1 MLYNVSIQGYIVW
14 YPNEV
19 KADDKIR
26 KRINGYIYTYN
37 DEIKENRTRL
47 VQSFQAYNEVADL
60 IEKDFPQELNANG
73 QPVYNEKMQCVL
85 NGTMIMIKTYSK
97 SKKRFTLTPTVRIDR
112 IYHVYRNHEEIVE
125 NLGYDKYDKY
135 RNKLEE
141 YNRSMDIES
150 DLSVDD
156 LEHQDF
162 DLL

>member
-1 MLYNVSIQGYIVW
+1 VSIQGYIVW

-37 DEIKENRTRL
+37 DEIRENRTRL

-112 IYHVYRNHEEIVE
+112 IYHVYRNHQELAE
-125 NLGYDKYDKY
+125 NLGYDKNDEIQAELDRYTTNVEDEVSFDEQEFDM
-135 RNKLEE
+135 LE
-141 YNRSMDIES
+141 RK
-150 DLSVDD
+150 
-156 LEHQDF
+156 
-162 DLL
+162 